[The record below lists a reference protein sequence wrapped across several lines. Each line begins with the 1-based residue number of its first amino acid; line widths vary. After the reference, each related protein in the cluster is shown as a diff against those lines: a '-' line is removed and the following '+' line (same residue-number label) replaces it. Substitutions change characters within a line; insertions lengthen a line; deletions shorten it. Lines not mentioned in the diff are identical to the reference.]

1 MNHPAKNLTLFAL
14 FLCLATVS
22 MAQLK
27 PKTAAC
33 PDLTVDILNGTING
47 QKSNTGGAEFK
58 TVVPCSTGT
67 EEDGPSAKCGGVIY
81 YKDKDV
87 SFYTQRKYFQIGPKF
102 KGKMSL
108 HVLGTPRNSLFK
120 YLGNPKIKD
129 ALWDAYET
137 QYGTLV
143 LHFDVAGAAGKV
155 KFFQFSTLTTDE
167 LNLCE

>member
-1 MNHPAKNLTLFAL
+1 MTHPVKSLTLCTL
-14 FLCLATVS
+14 FLCLASLS

-27 PKTAAC
+27 PKTSC

-47 QKSNTGGAEFK
+47 LKSNNGAAEFK
-58 TVVPCSTGT
+58 TSVPCSTGSV
-67 EEDGPSAKCGGVIY
+67 EDGSNAKCGGVIY

-87 SFYTQRKYFQIGPKF
+87 TFYTERKYFEIGPKF

-120 YLGNPKIKD
+120 YFGNPKVKD
-129 ALWDAYET
+129 VLWDAYET

-143 LHFDVAGAAGKV
+143 LHYTVAGAAGKV
-155 KFFQFSTLTTDE
+155 RLIQMSTLGTDE
-167 LNLCE
+167 LSLCE